1 MGDTYWVAAT
11 TAFWLGIL
19 TAISP
24 CPLATNIA
32 AISYIGKRAGRPRY
46 VLATG
51 SLYTLG
57 RSLAYVILGAL
68 LVTSLL
74 SIPRLSNFLQIYMN
88 KVLGPVLI
96 IAGMFLV
103 DLLKAPNVGGAVS
116 GKVQERFGRSGMWGA
131 ALLGLLFAL
140 SFCPIS
146 AALFFGSLIP
156 LSLKWQSGFLLPL
169 IYGIGTAIPV
179 FGFAVLMALGT
190 QWIGS
195 AFHRL
200 TAIEVWARRVTGI
213 VFIAVG
219 VYLSLTFI
227 FGISV
232 G

>member
-1 MGDTYWVAAT
+1 M
-11 TAFWLGIL
+11 
-19 TAISP
+19 
-24 CPLATNIA
+24 
-32 AISYIGKRAGRPRY
+32 
-46 VLATG
+46 
-51 SLYTLG
+51 
-57 RSLAYVILGAL
+57 
-68 LVTSLL
+68 TSLL

-103 DLLKAPNVGGAVS
+103 DLLKAPNVGGTVS
-116 GKVQERFGRSGMWGA
+116 GKIQERFGQSGMWGA
-131 ALLGLLFAL
+131 VLLGLLFAL

-156 LSLKWQSGFLLPL
+156 LSLKWQSSFGLPL

-195 AFHRL
+195 VFHRL
-200 TAIEVWARRVTGI
+200 TAIEIWARRVTGI

-227 FGISV
+227 FGLGAS
-232 G
+232 